1 MALHAFATPVL
12 PGKVDEWKQLVA
24 EMNGPRC
31 KEYTESRRKAGLK
44 QELVW
49 DETTPMGDLA
59 VVIFD
64 TDDFEGVMRYFA
76 TSKAPFDVWFSEK
89 IMKGIH
95 GIDLSSGLPSL
106 KPISLWKGDGCN

>member
-1 MALHAFATPVL
+1 MALYAFATPVL
-12 PGKVDEWKQLVA
+12 PGKVDEWKQLCA

-49 DETTPMGDLA
+49 DETTPNGDLA

-64 TDDFEGVMRYFA
+64 TDDFEGVIRYFS

-95 GIDLSSGLPSL
+95 GVDLSKGLPPL